1 MNRNDARSLSEETI
15 YELRCRAVDLK
26 REGCTYE
33 EVSVVLKVS
42 ISAVRKWWALYRNG
56 GPKALRLGQRGRR
69 QGQCRRLSS
78 QQERMVCRMITD
90 KRPDQLKMPFALWTR
105 QAVQEL
111 IERQF
116 ALKMPIR
123 TVGEYLRRWGFTP
136 QKPRRQAY
144 EQQPEAIKKWLD
156 QTYPAIEARAKAQQ
170 AQIHWGDETGITGIS
185 SEDHRGRGYAPR
197 GKTPVAKRSARRFST
212 SMISTITNRGKLR
225 FMVYKGALNVELFIK
240 FLRQLI
246 KGANRKIFLIVDN
259 LRVHHAKKVT
269 GWIEA
274 HRDRI
279 GIFYLPSYSPE
290 LNPDEYLN
298 NTVKAN
304 LKNLPAPRSQIE
316 LQGSLRT
323 HLRSRQRK
331 PILIKKLF
339 HHRDVQYAA

>member
-1 MNRNDARSLSEETI
+1 M
-15 YELRCRAVDLK
+15 
-26 REGCTYE
+26 
-33 EVSVVLKVS
+33 
-42 ISAVRKWWALYRNG
+42 
-56 GPKALRLGQRGRR
+56 
-69 QGQCRRLSS
+69 
-78 QQERMVCRMITD
+78 
-90 KRPDQLKMPFALWTR
+90 
-105 QAVQEL
+105 
-111 IERQF
+111 
-116 ALKMPIR
+116 
-123 TVGEYLRRWGFTP
+123 
-136 QKPRRQAY
+136 
-144 EQQPEAIKKWLD
+144 
-156 QTYPAIEARAKAQQ
+156 
-170 AQIHWGDETGITGIS
+170 
-185 SEDHRGRGYAPR
+185 
-197 GKTPVAKRSARRFST
+197 
-212 SMISTITNRGKLR
+212 
-225 FMVYKGALNVELFIK
+225 
-240 FLRQLI
+240 
-246 KGANRKIFLIVDN
+246 DN